1 MTTEEIALQ
10 VAKKWQMAFGGV
22 ELDFALEVAKR
33 AVESE
38 REACAVLC
46 SEVGQQPSS
55 LWHEHGCWTHAAQV
69 CAESIALRSNA
80 ELTERRAGAAQNNPG
95 A

>member
-1 MTTEEIALQ
+1 MTFKEWFVALYVKRGFVRSEKELEE
-10 VAKKWQMAFGGV
+10 AFAAG
-22 ELDFALEVAKR
+22 AA
-33 AVESE
+33 AE
-38 REACAVLC
+38 REACAALC

-80 ELTERRAGAAQNNPG
+80 
-95 A
+95 

>member
-1 MTTEEIALQ
+1 MTFKEWFVALYVKRGFVSSEKELEE
-10 VAKKWQMAFGGV
+10 AFAAG
-22 ELDFALEVAKR
+22 AA
-33 AVESE
+33 AE
-38 REACAVLC
+38 REACAALC

-80 ELTERRAGAAQNNPG
+80 
-95 A
+95 